1 MLQLVPTLEA
11 ALGGSLLISASICF
25 AGGVVASLSPCVY
38 PLLPVVATY
47 VGSKTLGERT
57 RFKAFVMSLAYVL
70 GLAVVYSGLGMAAAL
85 TGSLFGGIA
94 SSPWARIAVA
104 NIFILLGLNILEV
117 IPLPLLS
124 AGGGGKK
131 KGEERAG
138 LFGAFSLG
146 AASGIV
152 ASPCTAPVL
161 GVVLTYVATTQDMLW
176 GGVLLFAFSLGLGL
190 LLLVVGT
197 FSGMVTALPRP
208 GNWMNLLKKIL
219 GLIMIAIG
227 EYYLILAGQVML

>member
-1 MLQLVPTLEA
+1 MINLAPSLQA
-11 ALGGSLLISASICF
+11 ALGSSVLFSAAICF
-25 AGGVVASLSPCVY
+25 GGGVLASLSPCVY

-47 VGSKTLGERT
+47 VGSRSIGDRT
-57 RFKAFVMSLAYVL
+57 RTKAFFMSLAYVL
-70 GLAVVYSGLGMAAAL
+70 GLAVVYTALGMAAAL

-104 NIFILLGLNILEV
+104 NIFILLGLNVLEV
-117 IPLPLLS
+117 IPLPFLS
-124 AGGGGKK
+124 GRGGGKSRDRQ
-131 KGEERAG
+131 GF
-138 LFGAFSLG
+138 FGAFTLG

-161 GVVLTYVATTQDMLW
+161 GVVLTYVATTQDVIR
-176 GGVLLFAFSLGLGL
+176 GGVLLFAFSVGLGL
-190 LLLVVGT
+190 LLMVVGT
-197 FSGMVTALPRP
+197 FAGVMTALPKP
-208 GNWMNLLKKIL
+208 GNWMNLLKKLL

>member
-1 MLQLVPTLEA
+1 MLELAPSLEA

-25 AGGVVASLSPCVY
+25 AGGVLASLSPCVY

-57 RFKAFVMSLAYVL
+57 RVKAFVMSLAYVL
-70 GLAVVYSGLGMAAAL
+70 GLAMVYTGLGMAAAL

-94 SSPWARIAVA
+94 SSPWARITVA

-124 AGGGGKK
+124 GRGGNK
-131 KGEERAG
+131 KGEEREG
-138 LFGAFSLG
+138 LLGAFSLG

-197 FSGMVTALPRP
+197 FSGIVTALPRP

-227 EYYLILAGQVML
+227 EYYLILAGKVML

>member
-1 MLQLVPTLEA
+1 MINLAPSLQT
-11 ALGGSLLISASICF
+11 ALGSSMLFSAAICF
-25 AGGVVASLSPCVY
+25 GGGVLASLSPCVY

-47 VGSKTLGERT
+47 VGSRSIGDRT
-57 RFKAFVMSLAYVL
+57 RTRAFFMSLAYVL
-70 GLAVVYSGLGMAAAL
+70 GLAVVYTALGMAAAL

-94 SSPWARIAVA
+94 SSPWARIVVA
-104 NIFILLGLNILEV
+104 NIFILLGLNVLEV
-117 IPLPLLS
+117 IPLPFLS
-124 AGGGGKK
+124 GGGG
-131 KGEERAG
+131 GRG
-138 LFGAFSLG
+138 RDRQGFFGAFTLG

-161 GVVLTYVATTQDMLW
+161 GVVLTYVATTQDVIR

-190 LLLVVGT
+190 LLMVVGT
-197 FSGMVTALPRP
+197 FAGVMTALPKP

-227 EYYLILAGQVML
+227 EYYLILAGQVMF

>member
-1 MLQLVPTLEA
+1 MIDLAPSLQT
-11 ALGGSLLISASICF
+11 ALGSSIFFSMAICF
-25 AGGVVASLSPCVY
+25 GGGVLASLSPCVY

-47 VGSKTLGERT
+47 VGSRSIGDRT
-57 RFKAFVMSLAYVL
+57 RTKAFFMSLAYVL
-70 GLAVVYSGLGMAAAL
+70 GLAVVYTALGMAAAL

-104 NIFILLGLNILEV
+104 NIFILLGLNVLEV
-117 IPLPLLS
+117 IPLPFLS
-124 AGGGGKK
+124 GGENSKGK
-131 KGEERAG
+131 ERQG
-138 LFGAFSLG
+138 FFGAFTLG

-161 GVVLTYVATTQDMLW
+161 GVVLTYVATTQDVIR
-176 GGVLLFAFSLGLGL
+176 GGVLLFAFSIGLGL
-190 LLLVVGT
+190 LLMVVGT
-197 FSGMVTALPRP
+197 FAGVMTALPKP